1 MAQLVAAND
10 QGGGAAANAQGG
22 GAPKVLALIPARS
35 GSKGVPHKNIR
46 QVGSIPLLAFSIQH
60 AQQSKHVNRILVS
73 TDSDEYASIARSHGA
88 EPVPFTERVSTPIVL
103 RHTA

>member
-1 MAQLVAAND
+1 MAAAND
-10 QGGGAAANAQGG
+10 QGGGGGAANAQSGG
-22 GAPKVLALIPARS
+22 PKVLALIPARS

-60 AQQSKHVNRILVS
+60 AQVSKHINRILVS

-88 EPVPFTERVSTPIVL
+88 EPVPFTEHVSTPKV
-103 RHTA
+103 REKA